1 MKQTVGGVKTAF
13 LPFTQVRAA
22 EKNQIEKEWKLL
34 AALT

>member
-13 LPFTQVRAA
+13 LSFMQIRAA
-22 EKNQIEKEWKLL
+22 GKNQIEKEWKLL